1 MRKKLLLILLSLA
14 ALMIWGSG
22 IHYGQYIK
30 EYYQSVSIR
39 LKQDGIT
46 AEELITGLQ
55 YEEIKNT
62 GNTPSISAWNG
73 LEEQI
78 ITSTELGHSYQSWLI
93 EVYGDIGH
101 VFPLKLMA
109 GNLLTP
115 NDYEGCILDEETAY
129 QLFGTIN
136 PIGNSIT
143 YKDNLYYI
151 RGIIKSPK
159 PVFFLMIENRNHRY
173 YNIELVYEK
182 NGSKKQENG
191 QELANSFLLQNNLAT
206 SYTMIDGPFYSELLE
221 ILSNIPA
228 WFLGF
233 YMLYSMLQI
242 LWERRTLPLQML
254 ILLSGFLVLRMFLK
268 WLLDFQISIPERLIP
283 TKWSD
288 FSFWSEKYRE
298 LREQIDSI
306 AYLSPTIKDNIFI
319 SYARRCVNDTLISL
333 ISMWVLTAHIK
344 IIVSKIKGIP
354 LITCT
359 LLLQCISVFI
369 LYTSGK
375 EFLIGK
381 EYFFILPLF
390 IIGAKCRTLID

>member
-1 MRKKLLLILLSLA
+1 MKKKLIYILLSLA
-14 ALMIWGSG
+14 ALIIWGSG
-22 IHYGQYIK
+22 IYYGQYIK
-30 EYYQSVSIR
+30 KYYQSVSIR

-46 AEELITGLQ
+46 AKELITGLQ

-62 GNTPSISAWNG
+62 GNTPSISAWNC
-73 LEEQI
+73 LEEQM
-78 ITSTELGHSYQSWLI
+78 ITSTELGRSYQSWLI
-93 EVYGDIGH
+93 EAYGDVGH
-101 VFPLKLMA
+101 VFPFQLTT
-109 GNLLTP
+109 GNLLTS

-143 YKDNLYYI
+143 YKDKLYYI

-173 YNIELVYEK
+173 YNIELVYGKSDGKRE
-182 NGSKKQENG
+182 ENG
-191 QELANSFLLQNNLAT
+191 QELADSFLLQNNLAG
-206 SYTMIDGPFYSELLE
+206 SYAVIDGPFYSELLE

-233 YMLYSMLQI
+233 YMLYSMLQM
-242 LWERRTLPLQML
+242 LWDRRTLPLQML
-254 ILLSGFLVLRMFLK
+254 ILLSGFLVLYMFLK

-288 FSFWSEKYRE
+288 FSFWVDKYKE
-298 LREQIDSI
+298 IQEQVGSI
-306 AYLSPTIKDNIFI
+306 AYLPPTIKDNLFI

-333 ISMWVLTAHIK
+333 ISMWILATHIK
-344 IIVSKIKGIP
+344 IIVRKIKGIP

-359 LLLQCISVFI
+359 ILLQCISIFI
-369 LYTSGK
+369 MYTNGM
-375 EFLIGK
+375 EFLIAKG
-381 EYFFILPLF
+381 YLCILPLF
-390 IIGAKCRTLID
+390 IIGAKCKALAD